1 MGTSPAAWV
10 LSFSLS
16 LTHTHYFQ
24 ACVFSTISLPPPGL
38 LAQEEKGESP

>member
-1 MGTSPAAWV
+1 MGPFA
-10 LSFSLS
+10 LSLS
-16 LTHTHYFQ
+16 HYFQ